1 MKPRPM
7 LAKSLALLVALVFAA
22 TRAPLGAPAPAG
34 ERQLRLEAIEVVGNA
49 RTPEV
54 VVLRHLALAPGDPVD
69 ADALEAARRRLVATD
84 YFKTVS
90 FSTRRGSER
99 GAVVLR
105 VEVSERGNPVFET
118 GFGYHDLNGWYLTLL
133 GLRLDNALGADSRFR
148 VGARL
153 GFRLA
158 GLDAEWAKPVS
169 SSGALGVGVKLFV
182 YSIDHRFFGSGPDS
196 SAAGEAPWSG
206 TDWVGYQQRI
216 GRTGGEVTL
225 SYRAGEAT
233 RLEAGLSAARVDP
246 DTTFKRFEDKE
257 EGGFEGLPP
266 DLQAQNEAAT
276 YTGALL
282 RAFYDTRNDDVY
294 PTRGGFARLT
304 LNVNHTTLDDPG
316 VFTKATLDLRRHARL
331 TGGWVFSARAS
342 GGIVS
347 RGTPY
352 YERFYLGGNYSI
364 RGFQEWSLSGTAGDE
379 GFWTANTEL
388 RWPLAGL
395 AGRPRLVGLI
405 FLDAGQGWRHGETVT
420 GDTVE
425 AGAGYGLR
433 LVLPWVGTL
442 GMDVG
447 IPITDGRTGDR
458 FRVHLLLG
466 FSF

>member
-1 MKPRPM
+1 M
-7 LAKSLALLVALVFAA
+7 LAMWFTPVVAIVFAPNGA
-22 TRAPLGAPAPAG
+22 AFGAPAPSG

-49 RTPEV
+49 RTPEI
-54 VVLRHLALAPGDPVD
+54 VVLRHLGLSPGDPVD
-69 ADALEAARRRLVATD
+69 PGRLEAARQRLVATD

-90 FSTRRGSER
+90 FSTRRGSAR

-105 VEVSERGNPVFET
+105 VEVAERGNPVFET
-118 GFGYHDLNGWYLTLL
+118 GFGYHDLGGWYLTLL

-158 GLDAEWAKPVS
+158 GLDAEWSKPIS
-169 SSGALGVGVKLFV
+169 SSGALGLGVKLFV
-182 YSIDHRFFGSGPDS
+182 YGTDHRFFGSGPDS
-196 SAAGEAPWSG
+196 SGGAGPWSG

-216 GRTGGEVTL
+216 GRAGGEVTL
-225 SYRAGEAT
+225 SYRANDAT

-246 DTTFKRFEDKE
+246 DSTFNRYEDKQE
-257 EGGFEGLPP
+257 NGFAGLPP
-266 DLQAQNEAAT
+266 DLQLQNQAAT
-276 YTGALL
+276 HAGALL
-282 RAFYDTRNDDVY
+282 RAFYDTRNNDVY

-304 LNVNHTTLDDPG
+304 FNLNRTTLDDPR
-316 VFTKATLDLRRHARL
+316 VFTKTTLDLRRHAHL
-331 TGGWVFSARAS
+331 TGGWVFSAHAS

-364 RGFQEWSLSGTAGDE
+364 RGFQEWSLSSTAGDD
-379 GFWTANTEL
+379 GFWTVNTEL
-388 RWPLAGL
+388 RWPLAGPV
-395 AGRPRLVGLI
+395 GRPRLVGQV
-405 FLDAGQGWRHGETVT
+405 FLDAGQGWRHGQTVT
-420 GDTVE
+420 SETIE

-447 IPITDGRTGDR
+447 VPLTDGRTGDR
-458 FRVHLLLG
+458 FRVHFLLG